1 MVGMTGSL
9 LLDWAILT
17 LSLFNTIILLWLS
30 MTVLLNADR
39 RHWGVWLMGAGLAA
53 GAAFFIS
60 HTAILGQEL
69 MLNADGL
76 NFWWQVGWIPV
87 TVAPF
92 AWYIVSLWYSGF
104 WNQAPSN
111 LRSRHKIWFV
121 MMTSLVVCLVLLLL
135 TSRPIP
141 TYEEIVRLELLESLT
156 LGGVPVLFMIFPVFM
171 TACIG
176 LSIDAL
182 RHPAPAERFGSELA
196 RHRSRPWLVGTAVML
211 LAVSVLVALFIV
223 GVVQGAAEQQVALIA
238 LQTIGLFDL
247 ALQAL
252 TAIAS
257 ALLGQAI
264 VSYEVFTGKVLPR
277 RGFFRQWRNLVVIA
291 AGYSLIVGWSIVIH
305 LHPVYSLLLAT
316 LLMVAFYALYSWH
329 SFVEREQFMGRLR
342 PFVGTQDFVSRL
354 LANSDDSGSKAR
366 ELFYVVCRDIL
377 GTTQAQL
384 TPLGV
389 LASLAGPGFVYPSVV
404 TTPHIQP
411 PVNLITDIIELE
423 PDNHHGYCWAVPL
436 WAERGLIGVVMIGAK
451 QDGGLYTQEEMEIA
465 QAAGERLVD
474 MLAGEQMAKSL
485 MQLQRQRVT
494 ANRVVDMR
502 MRRTLHDEVLPTI
515 HAAILQAGG
524 AADQAVLKGA
534 VESLSEAHRTI
545 SDLIRNP
552 SSHLPNGS
560 GQSLDEGVG
569 QLIAHEFSHA
579 FNSVDIEGNSVVPLD
594 SFTEE
599 VLFGAI
605 REVIRN
611 ASVHGRGGDEN
622 RPLHLRIQLQQEN
635 GITIKIADDGVGLGS
650 NHQSPG
656 SGSGL
661 VLHSTLLATV
671 GGTLSLHISGNGGT
685 EVTISIPV
693 SQEPACRD
701 SVALARLI
709 EDFEFS

>member
-17 LSLFNTIILLWLS
+17 LSLFNTIVLLWLS

-39 RHWGVWLMGAGLAA
+39 RHWGVWLMGAGLLA
-53 GAAFFIS
+53 GAAFFVS

-104 WNQAPSN
+104 WNLKSSQ
-111 LRSRHKIWFV
+111 LRQRHQVWFV
-121 MMTSLVVCLVLLLL
+121 AITSLALCLVLLLI
-135 TSRPIP
+135 TAKPIP
-141 TYEEIVRLELLESLT
+141 TYEEIVRLELMESLT
-156 LGGVPVLFMIFPVFM
+156 LGGVPLLFMIFPVFM

-182 RHPAPAERFGSELA
+182 RRPAPAERFSSELA
-196 RHRSRPWLVGTAVML
+196 RRRSRPWLVGTAVML

-223 GVVQGAAEQQVALIA
+223 GVVQGASEQAVARIA

-247 ALQAL
+247 ALQVL
-252 TAIAS
+252 IAIAS
-257 ALLGQAI
+257 VLLGQAV

-291 AGYSLIVGWSIVIH
+291 AGYSIVVGWSLVIH
-305 LHPVYSLLLAT
+305 LRPVYSLLLAT
-316 LLMVAFYALYSWH
+316 MLMVAFYALYSWR
-329 SFVEREQFMGRLR
+329 SFVEREQFMVRLR

-354 LANSDDSGSKAR
+354 LANSNEGSSKAR

-389 LASLAGPGFVYPSVV
+389 LASLAGPGFVYPSPTAVPYV
-404 TTPHIQP
+404 QP
-411 PVNLITDIIELE
+411 PTNMLKDIIELE

-436 WAERGLIGVVMIGAK
+436 WAEHGLIGVVLIGAK
-451 QDGGLYTQEEMEIA
+451 QDGGLYTQEEIEIA

-474 MLAGEQMAKSL
+474 MLASEQMAKSL

-502 MRRTLHDEVLPTI
+502 MRRTLHDDVLPTI
-515 HAAILQAGG
+515 HAAILQVGSLTT
-524 AADQAVLKGA
+524 DQTVLKEA

-545 SDLIRNP
+545 SDLIRNSSFHALNS
-552 SSHLPNGS
+552 SSH
-560 GQSLDEGVG
+560 SLDESIRR
-569 QLIAHEFSHA
+569 LIDREFSHV
-579 FNSVDIEGNSVVPLD
+579 FNSVDIEGGSVIPLD

-599 VLFGAI
+599 VLLGAI

-611 ASVHGRGGDEN
+611 AAVHGRGGDEN
-622 RPLHLRIQLQQEN
+622 RPLHLCIQVLEEN
-635 GITIKIADDGVGLGS
+635 DMTINISDDGIGLGS
-650 NHQSPG
+650 KQQSPS
-656 SGSGL
+656 SGNGL
-661 VLHSTLLATV
+661 VLHSTLLAAV
-671 GGTLSLHISGNGGT
+671 GGTLSLHPSVNGGT
-685 EVTISIPV
+685 EATISIPA
-693 SQEPACRD
+693 SKDRAT
-701 SVALARLI
+701 
-709 EDFEFS
+709 

>member
-17 LSLFNTIILLWLS
+17 LSLFNTIVLLWLS

-39 RHWGVWLMGAGLAA
+39 RHWGVWLMGAGLLA
-53 GAAFFIS
+53 GAAFFVS

-92 AWYIVSLWYSGF
+92 AWYVVSLWYSGF
-104 WNQAPSN
+104 WTQGTSD
-111 LRSRHKIWFV
+111 LRQRHRVWFV
-121 MMTSLVVCLVLLLL
+121 AMTTLAASLVILLI
-135 TSRPIP
+135 TAKPIP
-141 TYEEIVRLELLESLT
+141 SYEEIVRLELMESLT
-156 LGGVPVLFMIFPVFM
+156 LGGVPVLFLIFPVFM

-176 LSIDAL
+176 LSIDVL
-182 RHPAPAERFGSELA
+182 WHPAPAERFSSELA
-196 RHRSRPWLVGTAVML
+196 RRRSRPWLVGTAVML
-211 LAVSVLVALFIV
+211 LAVSVLVAMFII
-223 GVVQGAAEQQVALIA
+223 GVVQGASEQAIARIA

-247 ALQAL
+247 ALQVL
-252 TAIAS
+252 IAIAS
-257 ALLGQAI
+257 VLLGQAV

-291 AGYSLIVGWSIVIH
+291 AGYSGVVAVSLVIH
-305 LHPVYSLLLAT
+305 LRPVYSLLLAT
-316 LLMVAFYALYSWH
+316 MLMVAFYALYSWR
-329 SFVEREQFMGRLR
+329 SFVEREQFMTRLR
-342 PFVGTQDFVSRL
+342 PFVGPQDFVSRL
-354 LANSDDSGSKAR
+354 LANSNEGSSKAR

-377 GTTQAQL
+377 GATQAQL
-384 TPLGV
+384 SPLGV
-389 LASLAGPGFVYPSVV
+389 LASLAGPGFVYPSSNAVPYAQ
-404 TTPHIQP
+404 TPT
-411 PVNLITDIIELE
+411 NLLKDIIELE
-423 PDNHHGYCWAVPL
+423 PDTHDGYCWAVPL
-436 WAERGLIGVVMIGAK
+436 WAERGLIGVVLIGAK

-524 AADQAVLKGA
+524 AAADQTVLKEV

-545 SDLIRNP
+545 YDLLHSP

-560 GQSLDEGVG
+560 GQSLDEGVRR
-569 QLIAHEFSHA
+569 LIAHEFSHA
-579 FNSVDIEGNSVVPLD
+579 FNSVDTEGSVMMPLD
-594 SFTEE
+594 SFAEE

-611 ASVHGRGGDEN
+611 AAVHGRGGDEN
-622 RPLHLRIQLQQEN
+622 RPLRLRIQLQQEN
-635 GITIKIADDGVGLGS
+635 DMSIKIVDDGVGLGS
-650 NHQSPG
+650 KQQSPG

-661 VLHSTLLATV
+661 ALHSTLLATI
-671 GGTLSLHISGNGGT
+671 GGTLSLHTFGNGGT
-685 EVTISIPV
+685 EATISIPV
-693 SQEPACRD
+693 SKNRAT
-701 SVALARLI
+701 
-709 EDFEFS
+709 